1 MLNYVARRL
10 VLALITCAAISVL
23 TFVIIR
29 LPPGDF
35 VDAYIANLAVGGSTV
50 SAEQAAA
57 MRREYGLDRPVVV
70 QYGLWMGKVVAGD
83 FGVSMMWKRPV
94 TEVIGDRLWLTM
106 AVSFAALLLTW
117 LIALPIGIYSAARQ
131 YSIGDYIA
139 TTLGFIGLAIPN
151 FLLALILMYLGFRY
165 LGLSV
170 GGLFT
175 PEYAQAAWSW
185 GKFWDLM
192 VHLPLPAMVL
202 ALAGTAQLIRIM
214 RANLLDELRKPY
226 VVTAR
231 AKGIS
236 EFRAVMKYPVRAAL
250 NPFASSSAY
259 LFPYLVSGSIVV
271 SLVLGLPTVGPLL
284 LQALVAQDMFLA
296 GTIVLAARRAHG
308 DRNPDLGSPADVDRA
323 AHPAAGARMTAIV
336 LTSDDRLAQATQLQL
351 TWWRFRRHKLA
362 VVSLVIVALFYLGA
376 VFADFLAVVD
386 PHATDA
392 RRSFIPPQ
400 MISLF
405 DNGAF
410 SPHVSGLKGVRDPK
424 TFKLVYTPDP
434 ARKLP
439 VALFVHGYPYN
450 LFGLIPTDRHLLGI
464 VGGQGVD
471 GIFLL
476 GTDQLGRDLFSR
488 LIVATRI
495 SLSIGLA
502 GVAFSLMLGILLGGV
517 SGLYGGTVDTLI
529 QRVIEVVRSIPT
541 IPLWMGL
548 AAALPNTWSVTQVYF
563 AITLIISLVSWT
575 ELARVT
581 RGRFL
586 ALREEDFV
594 IAAELAGA
602 GQMRIILRHMLPS
615 FASHIIAATSLAL
628 PVMIV
633 SETSLSFLGLG
644 LRPPAISWGILL
656 QDAQNVQVLAGA
668 PWLLERGGAGHSR
681 HSGLQLPRRWGARCR
696 RPLWLNP

>member
-1 MLNYVARRL
+1 
-10 VLALITCAAISVL
+10 
-23 TFVIIR
+23 
-29 LPPGDF
+29 
-35 VDAYIANLAVGGSTV
+35 
-50 SAEQAAA
+50 
-57 MRREYGLDRPVVV
+57 
-70 QYGLWMGKVVAGD
+70 
-83 FGVSMMWKRPV
+83 
-94 TEVIGDRLWLTM
+94 
-106 AVSFAALLLTW
+106 
-117 LIALPIGIYSAARQ
+117 
-131 YSIGDYIA
+131 
-139 TTLGFIGLAIPN
+139 
-151 FLLALILMYLGFRY
+151 
-165 LGLSV
+165 
-170 GGLFT
+170 
-175 PEYAQAAWSW
+175 
-185 GKFWDLM
+185 
-192 VHLPLPAMVL
+192 
-202 ALAGTAQLIRIM
+202 
-214 RANLLDELRKPY
+214 
-226 VVTAR
+226 
-231 AKGIS
+231 
-236 EFRAVMKYPVRAAL
+236 
-250 NPFASSSAY
+250 
-259 LFPYLVSGSIVV
+259 
-271 SLVLGLPTVGPLL
+271 
-284 LQALVAQDMFLA
+284 
-296 GTIVLAARRAHG
+296 
-308 DRNPDLGSPADVDRA
+308 
-323 AHPAAGARMTAIV
+323 MTAAT
-336 LTSDDRLAQATQLQL
+336 LTTDDRLAQASQLQL
-351 TWWRFRRHKLA
+351 TWWRFRRHRLA
-362 VVSLVIVALFYLGA
+362 VVSLVIVVLFYVGA
-376 VFADFLAVVD
+376 IFADFLAVTD

-400 MISLF
+400 GIVLF
-405 DNGAF
+405 DDGGLR
-410 SPHVSGLKGVRDPK
+410 PHVSGLKGVRDPR

-439 VALFVHGYPYN
+439 LAWFVHGYPYQ

-488 LIVATRI
+488 LVVATRI

-502 GVAFSLMLGILLGGV
+502 GVAFSLMLGILLGGI
-517 SGLYGGTVDTLI
+517 SGLYGGAIDTLI

-668 PWLLERGGAGHSR
+668 PWLLSAAVPVILVILAFNFLGDGVRDAADPYG
-681 HSGLQLPRRWGARCR
+681 
-696 RPLWLNP
+696 